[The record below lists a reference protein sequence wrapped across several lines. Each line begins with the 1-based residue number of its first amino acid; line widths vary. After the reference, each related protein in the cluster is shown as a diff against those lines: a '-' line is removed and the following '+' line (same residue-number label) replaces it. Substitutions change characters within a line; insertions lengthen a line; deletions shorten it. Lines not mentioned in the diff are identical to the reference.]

1 MLLRLAGNRLRVAQ
15 MLVDGLFPTGD
26 GYAARVTLGRRAQ
39 LGDEMVYRSTVG
51 RSPVGPHG

>member
-1 MLLRLAGNRLRVAQ
+1 MLLLLAGNRLPLAQ
-15 MLVDGLFPTGD
+15 RLVDGLFPTGD

-51 RSPVGPHG
+51 RSPVGPHS